1 MGLGLGLGGDGSL
14 DEMVRIDWM
23 SRVPSEAD
31 RLLSCWVGA
40 GVGVVVGVGCE
51 SLLMLARRGTGLDG
65 D

>member
-1 MGLGLGLGGDGSL
+1 MGLEGDGSL
-14 DEMVRIDWM
+14 EEMERIDGM

-31 RLLSCWVGA
+31 RLLSCWE
-40 GVGVVVGVGCE
+40 GVGVGLGCE